1 MILVDTSVWVDHL
14 RREDPL
20 LISLLERSE
29 VFVHSW
35 VVGELALGNM
45 HNRDEVLALLGDMP
59 QAQVIDHDAVR
70 VLIADEKLYGPGIG
84 LVDVHLLASAS
95 ATPGTL
101 LWTRD
106 RRFGEVA
113 GRLALRFGE
122 APDVP
127 TSET

>member
-1 MILVDTSVWVDHL
+1 VILVDTSVWVDHL

-70 VLIADEKLYGPGIG
+70 VLIADEKLYGLGIG

-106 RRFGEVA
+106 RRLGEVA

-127 TSET
+127 ASET